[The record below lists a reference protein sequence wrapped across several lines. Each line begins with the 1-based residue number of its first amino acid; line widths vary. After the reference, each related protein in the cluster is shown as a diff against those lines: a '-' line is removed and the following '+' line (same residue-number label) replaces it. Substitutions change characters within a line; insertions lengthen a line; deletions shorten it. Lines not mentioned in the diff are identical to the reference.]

1 MDTNQDTIKCTWKLN
16 TNDKNPHS
24 SEPFVYERQKIYND
38 ALDLIGNTP
47 MVRLNSIPQK
57 EGLKCEILAKCEFF
71 NAGGSIK
78 DRIGRRMVLEAERS
92 GRIHKGDAL
101 IEPTSGNTGIGLA
114 LAAAIRG
121 YEMHITLPEKMSNE
135 KVDVLKGFGAKIYRT
150 PTEAAWDSEESHIG
164 VAKQLNKELK
174 NSHILDQYSNVYNP
188 MAHYDT
194 TGPEI
199 VHQTDN
205 KIDALVLT
213 AGTGGTVTGI
223 GRYLKEQNKDC
234 KIIGVDPIGSIL
246 ALPHSLNT
254 NINEAYKVEGIGYDF
269 VPRVLDRTVVD
280 EWIKSE
286 DQESFKMARRIIK
299 EEGLLVGGSSGSCLV
314 AAIQYAKRMNLG
326 PNHRIVVIFPDS
338 VRNYMIK
345 FLSTEWMVENK
356 FLPLEELNTQDHKLS
371 KLGVDVLNLKKVECK
386 NQQLTLAEAMEI
398 LQQEHNYHGV
408 PILNET
414 KNKIQGVVF
423 EDKLM
428 QAFFNKNLDKKSLA
442 TRAMTKDFVSVG
454 CDINLAQLE
463 RLLERNKLIFIE
475 KKNEHGEIVE
485 VYCARPKDIVSY
497 IQKNF

>member
-1 MDTNQDTIKCTWKLN
+1 MENTKDTIKCTWTLN
-16 TNDKNPHS
+16 TKESNPHS
-24 SEPFVYERQKIYND
+24 REPFVYERKKIYDD

-92 GRIHKGDAL
+92 GRIKKGDAL

-135 KVDVLKGFGAKIYRT
+135 KVDVLKGFGAKVYRT
-150 PTEAAWDSEESHIG
+150 PTEAAWDSEDSHIG
-164 VAKQLNKELK
+164 VANKLNKELK

-188 MAHYDT
+188 MAHYDG

-199 VHQTDN
+199 LHQTDN

-223 GRYLKEQNKDC
+223 GRYIKENNKDC

-246 ALPHSLNT
+246 AVPHSLNT
-254 NINEAYKVEGIGYDF
+254 NINEPYKVEGIGYDF
-269 VPRVLDRTVVD
+269 IPRVLDRTVVD

-286 DQESFKMARRIIK
+286 DKESFIMSRRIIR

-314 AAIQYAKRMNLG
+314 AAINYAKKMNFG

-338 VRNYMIK
+338 VRNYMTK
-345 FLSTEWMVENK
+345 FLSSEWMVENK
-356 FLPLEELNTQDHKLS
+356 FLPLEELNTENHKLS
-371 KLGVDVLNLKKVECK
+371 KFGVDVLNLKKVEHK
-386 NQQLTLAEAMEI
+386 NCQLTLAEAI
-398 LQQEHNYHGV
+398 ALLQQENNYHGV

-414 KNKIQGVVF
+414 QTKIQGVVF

-428 QAFFNKNLDKKSLA
+428 QAFFNKNLDKGCLA
-442 TRAMTKDFVSVG
+442 TRAMTKDFVAV
-454 CDINLAQLE
+454 I
-463 RLLERNKLIFIE
+463 
-475 KKNEHGEIVE
+475 
-485 VYCARPKDIVSY
+485 
-497 IQKNF
+497 